1 MARIVESKK
10 NPTPKPQKKFMKF
23 LANHSFLETICYNY
37 DRMSEKERNE
47 QLSGAIGMHKA

>member
-10 NPTPKPQKKFMKF
+10 YPNPQTPKKFMKF

>member
-10 NPTPKPQKKFMKF
+10 YPNPQTPKKYMKF